1 MDKEKFVKATELNR
15 EIERYTEHKA
25 VLEKSCIQYGGG
37 LIVRYNSHKNDVELK
52 EEIFGADF
60 FKNYMAAL
68 DNKIETLKIEFE
80 EL

>member
-25 VLEKSCIQYGGG
+25 VLEKSNIQYGGS
-37 LIVRYNSHKNDVELK
+37 LIFRYNSHKNDVELK
-52 EEIFGADF
+52 DELYGEDF

-68 DNKIETLKIEFE
+68 DNKIETLKKEFE

>member
-25 VLEKSCIQYGGG
+25 VLEKSNIQYGGS
-37 LIVRYNSHKNDVELK
+37 LIFRYNSHKNDVELK
-52 EEIFGADF
+52 EELYGEDF
-60 FKNYMAAL
+60 CKNYMAAL
-68 DNKIETLKIEFE
+68 DNKIETLKKEFD